1 MRIGLNFVFMYYLPV
16 PKCSLKKKEKSE
28 KQVQGPVW
36 IWIKHFLHPKQVEIP
51 VFYFNQQFAC
61 KGS

>member
-1 MRIGLNFVFMYYLPV
+1 VLFE
-16 PKCSLKKKEKSE
+16 KKEKSE